1 MYVKEYVDMPEPTE
15 GSSLKENFAKH
26 NRKMPTHQNISRKA
40 Y

>member
-1 MYVKEYVDMPEPTE
+1 MKEYVDMPEPTE